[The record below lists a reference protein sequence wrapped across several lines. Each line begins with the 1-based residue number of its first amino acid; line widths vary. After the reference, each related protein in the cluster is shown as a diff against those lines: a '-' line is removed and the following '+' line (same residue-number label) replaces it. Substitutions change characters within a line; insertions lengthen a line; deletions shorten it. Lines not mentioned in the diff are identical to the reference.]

1 MHHHY
6 LHPTVSF
13 GKIYLNSTGNPKPQV
28 VTLTLLPTMLKMYE
42 NLVEKTVWKSS
53 LSENWSGSHTPKSLK
68 GENKADWW
76 LDSSVPSLLATQ
88 SNHLSWIPEIHMVE
102 GEDL

>member
-53 LSENWSGSHTPKSLK
+53 LSEN
-68 GENKADWW
+68 
-76 LDSSVPSLLATQ
+76 
-88 SNHLSWIPEIHMVE
+88 
-102 GEDL
+102 